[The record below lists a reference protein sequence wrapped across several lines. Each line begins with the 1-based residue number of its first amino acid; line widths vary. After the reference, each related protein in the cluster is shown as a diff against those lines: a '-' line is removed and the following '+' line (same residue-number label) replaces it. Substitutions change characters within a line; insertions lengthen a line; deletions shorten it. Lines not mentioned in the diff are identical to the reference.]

1 MTWFSARVRHEQRSV
16 QAELTLDEGEVVAVV
31 GPNGAGK
38 STLLKVIAGLLE
50 ADDGALEL
58 AGDDLWGV
66 PAHRRRIVSLTQQAM
81 LFPHLDL
88 TDNVGFAPRSAG
100 AGRRESRARAQEF
113 LTLVGIGELAGR
125 KPAEVSGGQAQRAA
139 IARALA
145 AEPRLLLLDEPFAAL
160 DVEVAAEL
168 RQVLRRVL
176 RDTGRTAVIVTHD
189 LLDALALAD
198 RIIVLEQGEVV
209 EQGPVRQ
216 VLSRPRSRFGAR
228 FAGVNLVSGR
238 LIGHQLLAGAT
249 AVNGLLAGP
258 ITDTGPVPGLA
269 LFRPAAV
276 SVHLQPP
283 HGSPRNSWLVR
294 LTALEA
300 YAEGIRLRGRH
311 EDLGDLSADITP
323 AAAAELDLGIGDG
336 CWFVVKAQEVELLER

>member
-1 MTWFSARVRHEQRSV
+1 MSWFRARVDHRARGV
-16 QAELTLDEGEVVAVV
+16 QAELAVDEGEVVAIV

-38 STLLKVIAGLLE
+38 STLLKVIAGLLD
-50 ADDGALEL
+50 ADEGALEL

-66 PAHRRRIVSLTQQAM
+66 PAHRRRIVSLTQEAM

-88 TDNVGFAPRSAG
+88 RDNVGFAPRSAG
-100 AGRRESRARAQEF
+100 AGRQRSRERAQEF
-113 LTLVGIGELAGR
+113 LSLVGIGELADR

-145 AEPRLLLLDEPFAAL
+145 AEPRLLLLDEPFASL

-168 RQVLRRVL
+168 RQVLRHVL
-176 RDTGRTAVIVTHD
+176 RDTGRTALIVTHD
-189 LLDALALAD
+189 LLDTLALAD
-198 RIIVLEQGEVV
+198 RILVLEQGKVV

-216 VLSRPRSRFGAR
+216 VLSQPRSRFGAR
-228 FAGVNLVSGR
+228 FAGVNLVTGR
-238 LIGHQLLAGAT
+238 LQGDQLLAGDT
-249 AVNGLLAGP
+249 PVSGMPVTPVDGS
-258 ITDTGPVPGLA
+258 TDGLA

-311 EDLGDLSADITP
+311 DDLGDLAADITP
-323 AAAAELDLGIGDG
+323 AAAAELDLGFGDG
-336 CWFVVKAQEVELLER
+336 CWFVVKAHEVELLER